1 MRKKE
6 NKRIVLDEYQKKVLT
21 YVENGENLFITGNAG
36 TGKTAL
42 LREITTRYKG
52 KNIMAVLAPTGVA
65 AKNAGGI
72 TMHNF
77 LRIPLEPFLP
87 DYKIDPNKIFRLN
100 YKKEELLRSLDVI
113 IIDEVSMVRCD
124 TLDAADA
131 ILRHYRNNDKPFG
144 GVQLVMFG
152 DLYQLPPVADT
163 EQRKLLKEC
172 YNVDEFYFFYSKAL
186 QKIDYRVIRLKK
198 IHRQDNREFINLLNN
213 VRTGDINLD
222 GLKLLNTRVDGNI
235 KHTPTDET
243 ITLTTHNYQSNNIN
257 WDMYNMLDAPEY
269 TYTAKIMH
277 ITDDWHE
284 EKPVAYNLKLKV
296 GARVMFLR
304 KDSDDDLYVNG
315 TMGWVHTLSEHQ
327 IIVLTDDGYPIV
339 VKRAVWQQYDY
350 YIDRKKKILKTEV
363 SAEYRQY
370 PLQLAWAVSIHKS
383 QGLTLNKLNIDAS
396 KAFTFGQVYVALSR
410 CKTLEGIH
418 LLHEIPSQKII
429 ADDIVK
435 RYFESV
441 DENGYAHL
449 PKENEE
455 EYEKEPLEL
464 EIKPSSFENIIIKGV
479 KKTHGLIRTE
489 KDARKFF
496 VQNGDGSYR
505 PDKPWIGKVKL
516 TNYWT
521 MFGLSCPYLMKKYRK
536 AILINRS
543 DRRRIEVDIVGKIDI
558 KATKDALGNPRWR
571 YDFRFSNSKL
581 LKGDEKNLD
590 LASKIR
596 KAALYLQLKKI
607 KTNQ

>member
-1 MRKKE
+1 MR
-6 NKRIVLDEYQKKVLT
+6 
-21 YVENGENLFITGNAG
+21 
-36 TGKTAL
+36 
-42 LREITTRYKG
+42 
-52 KNIMAVLAPTGVA
+52 
-65 AKNAGGI
+65 
-72 TMHNF
+72 
-77 LRIPLEPFLP
+77 
-87 DYKIDPNKIFRLN
+87 
-100 YKKEELLRSLDVI
+100 
-113 IIDEVSMVRCD
+113 
-124 TLDAADA
+124 
-131 ILRHYRNNDKPFG
+131 
-144 GVQLVMFG
+144 
-152 DLYQLPPVADT
+152 
-163 EQRKLLKEC
+163 
-172 YNVDEFYFFYSKAL
+172 
-186 QKIDYRVIRLKK
+186 
-198 IHRQDNREFINLLNN
+198 
-213 VRTGDINLD
+213 
-222 GLKLLNTRVDGNI
+222 
-235 KHTPTDET
+235 
-243 ITLTTHNYQSNNIN
+243 
-257 WDMYNMLDAPEY
+257 
-269 TYTAKIMH
+269 
-277 ITDDWHE
+277 
-284 EKPVAYNLKLKV
+284 
-296 GARVMFLR
+296 
-304 KDSDDDLYVNG
+304 
-315 TMGWVHTLSEHQ
+315 
-327 IIVLTDDGYPIV
+327 
-339 VKRAVWQQYDY
+339 
-350 YIDRKKKILKTEV
+350 LKTEV

-596 KAALYLQLKKI
+596 KAALYLQLNKI